1 MRCTQHAIVRC
12 EDSPSTHSKN
22 KDTTNKLLEQM
33 LQMHSKDARPMS
45 VPTTRATTHA
55 NDKQHGTLK
64 HIKHY
69 NVIMSNTRRKRNT
82 DSQN

>member
-22 KDTTNKLLEQM
+22 K
-33 LQMHSKDARPMS
+33 PMS

-55 NDKQHGTLK
+55 NNKQHGT
-64 HIKHY
+64 
-69 NVIMSNTRRKRNT
+69 RKRIEKNT
-82 DSQN
+82 HTHTHKHNLNSDYELNKNKGKLRLRKINV